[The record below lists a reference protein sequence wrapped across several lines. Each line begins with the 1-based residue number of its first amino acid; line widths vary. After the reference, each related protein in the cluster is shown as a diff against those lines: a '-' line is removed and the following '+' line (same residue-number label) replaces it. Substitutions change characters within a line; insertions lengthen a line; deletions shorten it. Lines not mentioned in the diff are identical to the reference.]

1 MSEFPSASLAQKR
14 VMFNS
19 VVQQVEYTP
28 ITPESSSEHQ
38 KASEGEDSSEQDDL
52 AAFGEGLDFDCSG
65 AECGSS
71 DEDMQ
76 SGSFYKQ
83 IELDRARAQ
92 ATDTGK

>member
-1 MSEFPSASLAQKR
+1 
-14 VMFNS
+14 MFNS

-28 ITPESSSEHQ
+28 ITPDSSSENQ
-38 KASEGEDSSEQDDL
+38 KVSEGEDSSEQEEDDL
-52 AAFGEGLDFDCSG
+52 AAFGEGFDCSG

-83 IELDRARAQ
+83 IELDRARA
-92 ATDTGK
+92 